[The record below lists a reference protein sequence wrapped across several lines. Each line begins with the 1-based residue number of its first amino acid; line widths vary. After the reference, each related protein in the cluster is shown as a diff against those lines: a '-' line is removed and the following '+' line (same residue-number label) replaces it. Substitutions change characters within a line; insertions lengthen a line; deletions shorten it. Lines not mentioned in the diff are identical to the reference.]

1 MDCRPLALP
10 MLMRCPSSS
19 TWSTGLIW
27 SMEPTTAVVAEMR
40 PPRLRKCRSSTVN
53 WWQRESLLASAQSR
67 TSSMV
72 RPFFRS
78 WAAYHTSSPWPREA
92 HRVST
97 VYSFRSGYF
106 SLSSSTASLEDWKV
120 ADRPEEK
127 ASTSTSR
134 PAWSRGSMASTYWF
148 MLTAAVVAT
157 SPARRRW

>member
-1 MDCRPLALP
+1 M
-10 MLMRCPSSS
+10 
-19 TWSTGLIW
+19 
-27 SMEPTTAVVAEMR
+27 
-40 PPRLRKCRSSTVN
+40 
-53 WWQRESLLASAQSR
+53 
-67 TSSMV
+67 
-72 RPFFRS
+72 
-78 WAAYHTSSPWPREA
+78 
-92 HRVST
+92 ST